1 MKTRHAILAL
11 ALCAALPSAAQGVEE
26 PDTIVSN
33 NGWELPGG
41 TLQQSREQK
50 KDWRPVTEEPAEK
63 APSHR
68 RRSVTSR
75 ATERGSEWNSVSVSY
90 MRYNVSHAALVDGM
104 DGFSVGYKY
113 GTRISKAPWFVEAG
127 VFLSAAWGKNDN
139 AANGWYYETAK
150 FRMGAVESRGDIL
163 YRWQPGHGKLALEP
177 WVGFSLVGFVYGTQK
192 TDMGEDI
199 DNIFSD
205 DVEYHLERGMF
216 RLSGGVNV
224 CYDDLYVG
232 VSYSFD
238 VNEFQRD
245 FGCRSRILEATLGVR
260 F

>member
-1 MKTRHAILAL
+1 MKTRQAILAL

-41 TLQQSREQK
+41 TLQQPHEQK
-50 KDWRPVTEEPAEK
+50 KDWRPVTEEPVEK
-63 APSHR
+63 GPASR

-90 MRYNVSHAALVDGM
+90 MRYNLSHLALEVM

-127 VFLSAAWGKNDN
+127 VFLSAAWGKNDH
-139 AANGWYYETAK
+139 AANGWYPETAK

-205 DVEYHLERGMF
+205 DVEYHFERGLF
-216 RLSGGVNV
+216 RLSGGMNV
-224 CYDDLYVG
+224 CYDDLFLG